1 MVYGRDYNRDCC
13 KCRVPMVMEEIR
25 PGRNLER
32 EIIKNSITMKE
43 TGYVHGSKMIVFVGG
58 KALGH
63 CTSCE
68 IQDQAETK
76 SRSLKVLPD
85 YSDAEEA
92 DEDLKPS
99 AGEDTSTDGLWDE
112 KSVSKR
118 SVSISTD
125 CLVCK
130 DETGSN
136 YDELLEAMDS
146 GKPVK
151 LKYAYA
157 GEESKKYRVGMFV
170 ITSLQRNDPADDDSN
185 YSASFENTGKVRT
198 KKVAE

>member
-1 MVYGRDYNRDCC
+1 
-13 KCRVPMVMEEIR
+13 ME
-25 PGRNLER
+25 
-32 EIIKNSITMKE
+32 K
-43 TGYVHGSKMIVFVGG
+43 GYIHGSQMIVFVGG

-76 SRSLKVLPD
+76 SRSLKALPD
-85 YSDAEEA
+85 YSGA
-92 DEDLKPS
+92 DDETDTDLLPS

-112 KSVSKR
+112 KSISKR
-118 SVSISTD
+118 SVSVSTD

-130 DETGSN
+130 DETGAT

-146 GKPVK
+146 GTPVK

-157 GEESKKYRVGMFV
+157 GEENKKYRVGLFV
-170 ITSLQRNDPADDDSN
+170 ITSLQRNDSADDDST

-198 KKVAE
+198 KTVATS

>member
-1 MVYGRDYNRDCC
+1 
-13 KCRVPMVMEEIR
+13 
-25 PGRNLER
+25 
-32 EIIKNSITMKE
+32 MKQE
-43 TGYVHGSKMIVFVGG
+43 YIHGSKMIVFVGG

-76 SRSLKVLPD
+76 SRSLKALPD
-85 YSDAEEA
+85 YSGDDAET
-92 DEDLKPS
+92 DTDLLPS
-99 AGEDTSTDGLWDE
+99 EGEDTSTDGLWDE

-130 DETGSN
+130 DEKGAT

-146 GKPVK
+146 GEPVK

-157 GEESKKYRVGMFV
+157 GEETKKYRVGLFV
-170 ITSLQRNDPADDDSN
+170 ITSLQRNDPSDDDST
-185 YSASFENTGKVRT
+185 YSASFENTGRVRT
-198 KKVAE
+198 KTVAGS